1 MLGSV
6 EEVLGEQ
13 RLRHL
18 LDALDT
24 YGDGCIPRLDRL
36 VEHGGVIDIVCIGH
50 VIVVLPLFVNLQE
63 HFLPLAE
70 SVLLL
75 LEDGDLGECASWVH
89 LYLILAELLRV
100 GFHVR
105 CGPRCLPSE
114 AQELLPVF
122 LIQILKQ
129 ALGGP
134 LPAFE
139 AIGII
144 GLTAIRVSAH
154 GLESLRLCAQI
165 TVFRRGKRG
174 LV

>member
-1 MLGSV
+1 
-6 EEVLGEQ
+6 
-13 RLRHL
+13 L
-18 LDALDT
+18 LDALDA
-24 YGDGCIPRLDRL
+24 YGDGCISGLDSM
-36 VEHGGVIDIVCIGH
+36 VEHGGVIDIVGVGH
-50 VIVVLPLFVNLQE
+50 VIVILPLFMNLQE

-75 LEDGDLGECASWVH
+75 LKDGDLGECASRVQ
-89 LYLILAELLRV
+89 LYLILAELPRV
-100 GFHVR
+100 GFHVW

-134 LPAFE
+134 LPTFV

-154 GLESLRLCAQI
+154 GVEILPLCAQI
-165 TVFRRGKRG
+165 TVFRRG
-174 LV
+174 